1 MHIAVAEVVGEDD
14 DDVGRGAGGSHL
26 ARHADQRQ
34 NQEPGGKSEECRSH
48 NGVVFGLFRRLWCSS
63 IILVTTVRHRTF
75 GVPVLDATLPECLM
89 LSTMVNKES
98 NQEPIMRL
106 SILLSLM
113 IAAHI
118 TLGFA
123 QASGNIAYSQ

>member
-34 NQEPGGKSEECRSH
+34 HQEHSGEPEECGSH
-48 NGVVFGLFRRLWCSS
+48 NGIVIGLLRRLWCSS
-63 IILVTTVRHRTF
+63 VVLVTTVRHRTF

-89 LSTMVNKES
+89 LSTMGN
-98 NQEPIMRL
+98 NAP
-106 SILLSLM
+106 
-113 IAAHI
+113 
-118 TLGFA
+118 A
-123 QASGNIAYSQ
+123 Q